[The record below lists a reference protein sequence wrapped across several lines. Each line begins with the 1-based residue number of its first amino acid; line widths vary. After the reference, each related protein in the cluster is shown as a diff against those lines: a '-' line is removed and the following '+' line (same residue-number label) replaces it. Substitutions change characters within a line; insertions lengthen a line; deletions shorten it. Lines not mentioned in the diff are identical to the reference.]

1 MKNYKLF
8 TATILI
14 ASIIMQS
21 CLKDDAFD
29 DGTIQSVNSQGN
41 DPKVIELK
49 VAANDNTN
57 FVSIAIDNSTNDT
70 TINFIPVQLATA
82 GNATEDIQVTV
93 ALDTN
98 LVNEYNL
105 VHESQYINLGEALF
119 EIVNPV
125 VTIPKGSKTGF
136 LQLRIKPSDI
146 VGQSVAFGFK
156 IASIAQTGYT
166 ISGNFS
172 TAVASLVIKNQYDGI
187 YEAAGYFDHPVF
199 FGDFVNTWDAV
210 TTGAYTVEMPLYTTV
225 NFTSHFF
232 LTVDPVTNLVEI
244 TSNDLPIDPYVEAD
258 NYYDPATRSYHLDFG
273 YTTSAPRHL
282 TCVAT
287 YTGPR

>member
-1 MKNYKLF
+1 MKNYKF
-8 TATILI
+8 ITAAAIFIVMSL
-14 ASIIMQS
+14 QS

-29 DGTIQSVNSQGN
+29 NGTFQSVNSQGN

-49 VAANDNTN
+49 VAATDNTN
-57 FVSIAIDNSTNDT
+57 FVSIAIDNSDIDT
-70 TINFIPVQLATA
+70 TINFIPVQLATPS
-82 GNATEDIQVTV
+82 NATEDIQVTV

-98 LVNEYNL
+98 LVNEYNV
-105 VHESQYINLGEALF
+105 VHETEYINLDDALF

-136 LQLRIKPSDI
+136 VQIRLKPSDI
-146 VGQSVAFGFK
+146 IGQSVAFGFK
-156 IASIAQTGYT
+156 IASIAQNGYT
-166 ISGNFS
+166 ISGNFNS
-172 TAVASLVIKNQYDGI
+172 AVASLVTKNQYDGI
-187 YEAAGYFDHPVF
+187 YEAVGYFDHPTF

-210 TTGAYTVEMPLYTTV
+210 TTGSYTVEMPLYTTV

-232 LTVDPVTNLVEI
+232 LTVDPATNLVEI

>member
-1 MKNYKLF
+1 M
-8 TATILI
+8 
-14 ASIIMQS
+14 SIQS

-29 DGTIQSVNSQGN
+29 NGSVQSVNSQGN

-49 VAANDNTN
+49 VAATDNTN
-57 FVSIAIDNSTNDT
+57 FVSIALDNSNNDT
-70 TINFIPVQLATA
+70 IVNFIPVQLATP
-82 GNATEDIQVTV
+82 GNATEDIQVNV
-93 ALDTN
+93 SLDTN

-105 VHESQYINLGEALF
+105 VHESDYINLDESLF

-136 LQLRIKPSDI
+136 VQIRFKPADI
-146 VGQSVAFGFK
+146 IGQSVAFGFR
-156 IASIAQTGYT
+156 IASVVQTGYT
-166 ISGNFS
+166 ISSNFG
-172 TAVASLVIKNQYDGI
+172 TAVASLVTKNAYDGI
-187 YEAAGYFDHPVF
+187 YEAVGYFDHPTF
-199 FGDFVNTWDAV
+199 FGDFVNTWEAV
-210 TTGAYTVEMPLYTTV
+210 TIATYTVEMPLYTTV

-232 LTVDPVTNLVEI
+232 LTVDPITNLVEI

-258 NYYDPATRSYHLDFG
+258 NYYDPTTRTYHLDFG